1 MANSAVFRLRADSKA
16 RMAMKT
22 LEFVDK
28 ELDLVRLIRRLRM
41 LILTSLGALTM
52 DQRVVTKR
60 MTDMVINDYTS
71 VSEYVS
77 SDNQVEMEKKVRRAT
92 MRLET
97 SKNRTDKRFLALYRF

>member
-1 MANSAVFRLRADSKA
+1 
-16 RMAMKT
+16 MKT

-52 DQRVVTKR
+52 EQRIVTKR